1 MEAPT
6 ELHSPAPAHLRRP
19 GISHREFTPCTYCPD
34 VVGQE
39 ICIVCIEFSQR
50 EPEEQSAGDGVE
62 PKPVWRPADASTSTT
77 RRRPGGGP
85 PPTRQRPRSRPDNRP
100 RSPVR
105 HRHRAPGAVTGASG
119 RAAQSAGD
127 REPSGPGRPGRVTPE
142 AGLLAYREL
151 DDALG
156 LSETAGE
163 TLADARTGKNGRHAL
178 VGLLRQSMF
187 GHLAGY

>member
-1 MEAPT
+1 VT
-6 ELHSPAPAHLRRP
+6 GSSPNLCGDLPMPRPRRP
-19 GISHREFTPCTYCPD
+19 
-34 VVGQE
+34 
-39 ICIVCIEFSQR
+39 
-50 EPEEQSAGDGVE
+50 AGDREAGH
-62 PKPVWRPADASTSTT
+62 
-77 RRRPGGGP
+77 
-85 PPTRQRPRSRPDNRP
+85 RQRDNDRVVAPDNRP